1 MSRTLLTSQHGF
13 AMPAEWTPHVAT
25 WMAWPCDDEL
35 WVGELEPVRREFAEL
50 VRAVASFEPV
60 ELLVRDAAAES
71 DAAARLAGAN
81 VRLHRVPYDDVWLRD
96 SGPIFVAREGRLRLV
111 NWEFNGWGGKYNAAT
126 DNEVP
131 RQVAR
136 ILGTTTVDTGVVME
150 GGSIEVN
157 GEGCVLT
164 TRQCLLTPTRNPS
177 LSEAEIEAALA
188 AYLGTP
194 RVLWLDTGLEGDHTD
209 GHIDTI
215 TRFTDPQ
222 TIVTVTCEDRSDAN
236 YEPTAVNL
244 ERLRGFSDAD
254 GQPFR
259 HRGAAAASDARG
271 VRRRAP
277 SSHVCQLLR
286 RERRAHRAGV
296 WGCERR
302 TRARDPAPA
311 VPRPRGARR
320 DGTAP
325 HHGRRRVPLRDPA
338 AAGRRSDQ
346 GAMTTRTLTIAVVQ
360 MAMTDDVE
368 RNVQHAIGLV
378 RQAADRGARLV
389 LLPELFENLYW
400 CQVQRESYF
409 AHAHPV
415 DGHPF
420 LRAVLRR
427 SPASWGSSC
436 PSASSSGAARPTTT
450 VSP

>member
-1 MSRTLLTSQHGF
+1 MSRTLLTSQYGF

-157 GEGCVLT
+157 GAGCVLT

-236 YEPTAVNL
+236 YEPTALNL
-244 ERLRGFSDAD
+244 ERLRGFSGDD
-254 GQPFR
+254 GEPFHIVELPLPR
-259 HRGAAAASDARG
+259 MRAEFGGERLPLTYANFYVVNGAVIVPVYGDGNDARALDILRPLFPDREILG
-271 VRRRAP
+271 VMARHLITGGGAFHCVTQQQP
-277 SSHVCQLLR
+277 
-286 RERRAHRAGV
+286 AGV
-296 WGCERR
+296 V
-302 TRARDPAPA
+302 TREP
-311 VPRPRGARR
+311 
-320 DGTAP
+320 
-325 HHGRRRVPLRDPA
+325 
-338 AAGRRSDQ
+338 
-346 GAMTTRTLTIAVVQ
+346 
-360 MAMTDDVE
+360 
-368 RNVQHAIGLV
+368 
-378 RQAADRGARLV
+378 
-389 LLPELFENLYW
+389 
-400 CQVQRESYF
+400 
-409 AHAHPV
+409 
-415 DGHPF
+415 
-420 LRAVLRR
+420 
-427 SPASWGSSC
+427 
-436 PSASSSGAARPTTT
+436 
-450 VSP
+450 